1 MLQPSKSS
9 SNMAR
14 ALVRIELGETAV
26 SSDDDDLAE
35 PSRMMTSI
43 SPSVLAFNNLT
54 YSVNTSEVTLSSMFR
69 RKNTTGMSTSSGEKL
84 LLNDISGEAREG
96 EILAIL
102 GPSGSG
108 KTTLIDALASRI
120 SKKSL
125 KGSVTMNGENLDSG
139 VLKMISAY
147 IMQDDLL
154 YPMLTVEETLMF
166 SAEFRLPRTLSK
178 SEKLARVQ
186 AVIDELGLRDAA
198 KTIIGDEGHRGIS
211 GGERRRVSIGVDIIH
226 DPILL
231 FLDEPTS
238 GLDSSCAFMVMK
250 VLQRIARTG
259 RIVIMSVHQP
269 SSRLVGL
276 LDQLIFLS
284 QGETVYNGPSTNLSI
299 FLSDFGHPITEND
312 ERTEFMLDLYRELEG
327 VPGGRTS
334 IVGFNKSWQ
343 KLQSHPSEN
352 SNLSLKEAVS
362 ARISRRKLIYS
373 DANDTGPISTVS
385 KFANPFWA
393 EMIVLMK
400 RSLTN
405 SKRKPS
411 VILHQICA
419 VVVVSS
425 IIASLFWNLKKT
437 EVGVQLRVGFFAFIV
452 TTIFFGS
459 TEVLPV
465 FVQDRYIFMRET
477 AYNAYRRSSFILYRS
492 IIIIPRVL
500 ILAILLA
507 SITFLSIG
515 LYGGFP
521 SFFFYFSAIF
531 VSMWAGDS
539 FVSLVSGLVSQ
550 VILGYTVAVPLIG
563 IFLLFSGFF
572 ISRDQIP
579 TYWIW
584 FHYVSVIKY
593 PYQAML
599 LNEFDN
605 PNLCLV
611 DDGGGVTDNL
621 SKSCLLTGLDIVRKQ
636 GITDLSK
643 WSCLWITLA
652 LGVSY
657 RILFYLALLFG
668 SRNKRK

>member
-1 MLQPSKSS
+1 MKGLFTTISACSS
-9 SNMAR
+9 SS
-14 ALVRIELGETAV
+14 ES
-26 SSDDDDLAE
+26 SSDSSSSL
-35 PSRMMTSI
+35 
-43 SPSVLAFNNLT
+43 SPSSSPFVLAFNNLT
-54 YSVNTSEVTLSSMFR
+54 YNVNTSEEVTLSSMFR
-69 RKNTTGMSTSSGEKL
+69 RKNTTGMSTFSNKKV

-125 KGSVTMNGENLDSG
+125 KGSVKMNGENLEPG

-147 IMQDDLL
+147 VMQDDLL

-166 SAEFRLPRTLSK
+166 SAEFRLPHTLSK

-238 GLDSSCAFMVMK
+238 GLDSSCAFMVVK

-284 QGETVYNGPSTNLSI
+284 HGETVYNGPSTNLSL
-299 FLSDFGHPITEND
+299 FLSDFGHPIPEND

-327 VPGGRTS
+327 VPGGRKC
-334 IVGFNKSWQ
+334 IVEFNKSWQ
-343 KLQSHPSEN
+343 KLQSHPSYSSEN
-352 SNLSLKEAVS
+352 FNLSLKEAVS
-362 ARISRRKLIYS
+362 ARISRRKLIYN
-373 DANDTGPISTVS
+373 DANDTGPTVTVS
-385 KFANPFWA
+385 NFANPFWS

-411 VILHQICA
+411 AILHQICA

-425 IIASLFWNLKKT
+425 IMASLFWNLEKT
-437 EVGVQLRVGFFAFIV
+437 EVGVQQRVGFFAFIV

-459 TEVLPV
+459 TEVLAV

-492 IIIIPRVL
+492 IIVIPRVL
-500 ILAILLA
+500 ILSILLA
-507 SITFLSIG
+507 SITFWSIG
-515 LYGGFP
+515 LYGGSP
-521 SFFFYFSAIF
+521 SFLFYFSVIF

-550 VILGYTVAVPLIG
+550 VILGYIVAVPSIG

-572 ISRDQIP
+572 ISRDHIP

-584 FHYVSVIKY
+584 FHYISVVKY

-605 PNLCLV
+605 PNLCLL
-611 DDGGGVTDNL
+611 DDPN
-621 SKSCLLTGLDIVRKQ
+621 KSCMLTGVDIVRKQ

-643 WSCLWITLA
+643 WICLWIILA
-652 LGVSY
+652 LGIFY
-657 RILFYLALLFG
+657 GILFYLSLLFG

>member
-1 MLQPSKSS
+1 MT
-9 SNMAR
+9 R
-14 ALVRIELGETAV
+14 ALERIELGETTAV
-26 SSDDDDLAE
+26 CSDDDDLEE
-35 PSRMMTSI
+35 PSKMMASI
-43 SPSVLAFNNLT
+43 TPFVLVFNNLT
-54 YSVNTSEVTLSSMFR
+54 YSVNTFEEVTLSSIFR
-69 RKNTTGMSTSSGEKL
+69 RKNTTRMSTFSRKKV

-108 KTTLIDALASRI
+108 KTTLIDALASTI
-120 SKKSL
+120 SKESL
-125 KGSVTMNGENLDSG
+125 KGSVKMNGENLDSG
-139 VLKMISAY
+139 VLKIISAY
-147 IMQDDLL
+147 VMQDDLL

-238 GLDSSCAFMVMK
+238 GLDSSCAFMVVK

-259 RIVIMSVHQP
+259 RIVVMSVHQP

-284 QGETVYNGPSTNLSI
+284 HGETVYYGPSTNLSL
-299 FLSDFGHPITEND
+299 FLSEFGHPIPEND

-327 VPGGRTS
+327 VPGGRTC
-334 IVGFNKSWQ
+334 IVEFNKSWQ
-343 KLQSHPSEN
+343 KLQSDHPSEN

-373 DANDTGPISTVS
+373 DTGPTLTVS
-385 KFANPFWA
+385 KFANPFWV

-419 VVVVSS
+419 S
-425 IIASLFWNLKKT
+425 FWNLEKT
-437 EVGVQLRVGFFAFIV
+437 EVGVQQRIGFFAFIV

-459 TEVLPV
+459 TEVLAV

-477 AYNAYRRSSFILYRS
+477 AYNAYRRSSFVLYRS
-492 IIIIPRVL
+492 IIVIPRVL
-500 ILAILLA
+500 ILAVLLA
-507 SITFLSIG
+507 SITFWSIG
-515 LYGGFP
+515 LYGGSP
-521 SFFFYFSAIF
+521 SFLFYFSVIF

-550 VILGYTVAVPLIG
+550 VILGYIVAVPSIG

-584 FHYVSVIKY
+584 FHYVSVVKY

-605 PNLCLV
+605 PKLCLV
-611 DDGGGVTDNL
+611 DDGRGVTDL
-621 SKSCLLTGLDIVRKQ
+621 SNKSCLLTGLDIVRKQ
-636 GITDLSK
+636 GITDWVICK

-652 LGVSY
+652 LGIFY
-657 RILFYLALLFG
+657 RILFYLSLLFG